1 MLAAFPRVERLVLPA
16 RTAVEVMSPNPMSLR
31 ANATVAEAIAALTDR
46 SFGAAPVIDE
56 AGRPIGVLSQ
66 ADLLTHDR
74 EHLTHMARHPEPF
87 AMPEGFGLEDV
98 DPTLVADIMTPAVF
112 AVTRDT
118 PMPEVIDRMLAL
130 RVHHLFVV
138 DEGGA
143 LIGVISPLDVLRAL
157 RRDLT

>member
-1 MLAAFPRVERLVLPA
+1 
-16 RTAVEVMSPNPMSLR
+16 MSPNPMSLR

-112 AVTRDT
+112 SVTRET
-118 PMPEVIDRMLAL
+118 PAAQVVGHFLAL
-130 RVHHLFVV
+130 NVHRLFVV
-138 DEGGA
+138 DKSGI
-143 LIGVISPLDVLRAL
+143 LIGVITTLDVLKNL
-157 RRDLT
+157 Q